1 MNIWLGVAYK
11 KTSNEVIKNL
21 KTERWKKILGKRK
34 QDKAK
39 VLHFILEKVIF
50 KVKSTE
56 ENTEG
61 HYTKIEG
68 AIYEEDIKVIKLH
81 APGR

>member
-1 MNIWLGVAYK
+1 MEK
-11 KTSNEVIKNL
+11 DTRQMQTRQS
-21 KTERWKKILGKRK
+21 KIL
-34 QDKAK
+34 D
-39 VLHFILEKVIF
+39 FILEKVTF

-61 HYTKIEG
+61 HYTKIKG

>member
-1 MNIWLGVAYK
+1 MLQK
-11 KTSNEVIKNL
+11 KTSNEIIKNE
-21 KTERWKKILGKRK
+21 KQRWKNILGKCK
-34 QDKAK
+34 KDKAK
-39 VLHFILEKVIF
+39 VLDFILEKVIF

-61 HYTKIEG
+61 HYTKIKG
-68 AIYEEDIKVIKLH
+68 AIYEDDIKVIKLH